1 MRWKEKCV
9 QVKLQG
15 RNGAVERT
23 SEQKKKLLFLQWR
36 AGVPVGELSDV
47 CAKQCGARTQ
57 RYIYIYI
64 TKKKKRVKK
73 QKKEKDRI
81 NWT

>member
-23 SEQKKKLLFLQWR
+23 SEQKKKSCFFYN
-36 AGVPVGELSDV
+36 GEPEF
-47 CAKQCGARTQ
+47 Q
-57 RYIYIYI
+57 
-64 TKKKKRVKK
+64 
-73 QKKEKDRI
+73 
-81 NWT
+81 